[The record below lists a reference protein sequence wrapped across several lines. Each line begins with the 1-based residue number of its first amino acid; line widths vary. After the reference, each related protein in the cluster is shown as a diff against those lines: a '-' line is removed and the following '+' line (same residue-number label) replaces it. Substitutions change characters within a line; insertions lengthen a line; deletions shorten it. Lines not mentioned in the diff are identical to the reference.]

1 MRTRLRTALRQQ
13 HLRNTTRDLTHTLST
28 LAATAS
34 WKTLHRNGY
43 FSIGALLSHTF
54 AGTKKKHTRNFSTTG
69 SNSVRRL
76 EAVEWMCGT
85 GRQQRSSRFAKK
97 NPRLRRRRRRRLR
110 STPKEHGA
118 IEPVRNSSPTRTH
131 FFTRHTRTQF
141 VDVVALSTCLWIS
154 SSEHRGEQLFP
165 ACTTTRTRRSRSSHE
180 LGHDYSGDALLQH
193 PRATSSL
200 WGWHSRR
207 FEGNNNNTRC
217 RHQHTHTH
225 RTLFSTVVERDD
237 SEDPLRTT
245 YDAARK
251 TTYDVVA

>member
-1 MRTRLRTALRQQ
+1 MRTRPRTALRQQ

-54 AGTKKKHTRNFSTTG
+54 AGTQKKNTRNFSETG

-76 EAVEWMCGT
+76 EAVEWMCGS

-97 NPRLRRRRRRRLR
+97 NPRLRRRRRLR

-131 FFTRHTRTQF
+131 FFTRHTHTRTQF

-165 ACTTTRTRRSRSSHE
+165 ACTTTRTRRST
-180 LGHDYSGDALLQH
+180 SGFAKLTRTRARLQ
-193 PRATSSL
+193 
-200 WGWHSRR
+200 
-207 FEGNNNNTRC
+207 
-217 RHQHTHTH
+217 Q
-225 RTLFSTVVERDD
+225 
-237 SEDPLRTT
+237 
-245 YDAARK
+245 
-251 TTYDVVA
+251 